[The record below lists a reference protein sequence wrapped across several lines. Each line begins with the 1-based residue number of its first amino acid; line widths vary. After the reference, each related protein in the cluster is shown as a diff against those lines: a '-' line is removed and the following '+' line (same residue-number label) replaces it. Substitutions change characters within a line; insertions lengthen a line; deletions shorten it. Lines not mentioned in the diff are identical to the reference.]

1 MEALLFAIIVA
12 LSAWPVFAA
21 ASALNEFFQNIAG

>member
-21 ASALNEFFQNIAG
+21 ASALNEFFQNIAS

>member
-1 MEALLFAIIVA
+1 MEALFFAIIVA

-21 ASALNEFFQNIAG
+21 ASALNEFFQRVAS